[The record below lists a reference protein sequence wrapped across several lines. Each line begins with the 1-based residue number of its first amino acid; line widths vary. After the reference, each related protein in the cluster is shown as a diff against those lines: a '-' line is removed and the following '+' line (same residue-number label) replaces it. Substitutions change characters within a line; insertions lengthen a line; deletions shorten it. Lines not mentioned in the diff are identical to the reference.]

1 MADINEIL
9 YLDEEFDHN
18 FHSASPPIVQSN
30 NFIYNSVDEM
40 AEALK
45 FENKI
50 PFYTRGSNPTI
61 DLLRKKI
68 AALEKTEDALA
79 FASGS
84 AAISAAILANV
95 SSGDHIICVKNPY
108 SWTSKLLVN
117 FLKRFGVSHTLV
129 DGTVAEAFEY
139 AYQPNTKLIFLES
152 PNSWTFE
159 MQDIEPI
166 ASYAKEMGL
175 LTIMDSSYA
184 TPINLNPADY
194 GIDIIVHSS
203 SKYIGGHS
211 DAISGL
217 LCGSKEMVEKIFKSE
232 FMTLGAVI
240 SPFNAWL
247 LLRGLRTLP
256 LRMKQVS
263 ATTPGIVEMLES
275 HAGVDQV
282 YYPNSEKHPQKHL
295 AEKYMKNP
303 AGQFTIDLATT
314 DESKVKTFC
323 EALKYFKLGCS
334 WGGYESLA
342 FPAMVLKTSQ
352 NYSSSTA
359 PNNRIRFYVGLEDEK
374 VLKDDLIQALDQLK

>member
-1 MADINEIL
+1 M
-9 YLDEEFDHN
+9 
-18 FHSASPPIVQSN
+18 
-30 NFIYNSVDEM
+30 
-40 AEALK
+40 
-45 FENKI
+45 
-50 PFYTRGSNPTI
+50 
-61 DLLRKKI
+61 
-68 AALEKTEDALA
+68 A

-117 FLKRFGVSHTLV
+117 FLERFGVSHTLV

-166 ASYAKEMGL
+166 AAFAKEMGL
-175 LTIMDSSYA
+175 LTIMDNSYA

-263 ATTPGIVEMLES
+263 
-275 HAGVDQV
+275 
-282 YYPNSEKHPQKHL
+282 
-295 AEKYMKNP
+295 
-303 AGQFTIDLATT
+303 
-314 DESKVKTFC
+314 
-323 EALKYFKLGCS
+323 
-334 WGGYESLA
+334 
-342 FPAMVLKTSQ
+342 
-352 NYSSSTA
+352 SST
-359 PNNRIRFYVGLEDEK
+359 PE
-374 VLKDDLIQALDQLK
+374 